1 MIVGLIPARGGSKG
15 IPRKNIQRVGKFT
28 LLERGITLLKNSGC
42 DEVYVSSEDDEI
54 LSLSDSYQAGV
65 IRRPV
70 EISTDT
76 ASTESVI
83 EDAIKQLNLGDG
95 DLLITHQIT
104 SPFLTAKSV
113 RKCIDLLLNN
123 SEINSSLVGVPNH
136 SFNWEEIV
144 SNVWEPL
151 GHTREYRPRRQEL
164 SNVIVESG
172 GVYAARVP
180 RILES
185 GSRFPAPTM
194 CVPISFLESLDI
206 DTPEDLESA
215 RNIIEGLRANGF

>member
-15 IPRKNIQRVGKFT
+15 IPRKNIERLGRFT
-28 LLERGITLLKNSGC
+28 LLERGIALLKNAGC
-42 DEVYVSSEDDEI
+42 DQVYVSSEDNEI
-54 LSLSDSYQAGV
+54 LSLSASFQARV
-65 IRRPV
+65 IRRPI

-104 SPFLTAKSV
+104 SPFLRTESV
-113 RKCIDLLLNN
+113 RKCIELLMNN
-123 SEINSSLVGVPNH
+123 VEINSALVGVPNH
-136 SFNWEEIV
+136 SFNWEEIN
-144 SNVWEPL
+144 SDVWEPR

-164 SNVIVESG
+164 PNVIVESG

-180 RILES
+180 KILES

-194 CVPISFLESLDI
+194 CIPISFLESLDI

-215 RNIIEGLRANGF
+215 RDIIEGLDVHGF